1 MTRDNENISRTGG
14 PLQTSRRAT
23 RPERNVLGILRGLAP
38 RRRLSVRE
46 AQIVAELQA
55 NRLLELA
62 GAREAPVPTELI
74 TELPRIAVQLDCD
87 LQASAMTQWL
97 NGRWLIALNSAEP
110 RSRQRFSLGH
120 ETKHVIDHRHI
131 ELMYATQAEA
141 EAVAEYFSACL
152 WMPKRLVHKAWAAG
166 TQSVSELARLFQVSP
181 AAMSRRLQHLG
192 LRSLDNRQVRR
203 IDAPARP
210 QSRYYRTFIVTGATR

>member
-1 MTRDNENISRTGG
+1 M
-14 PLQTSRRAT
+14 QTSRRAST
-23 RPERNVLGILRGLAP
+23 PERNVLGILRALAP
-38 RRRLSVRE
+38 RRRLAVRE

-120 ETKHVIDHRHI
+120 EAKHVIDHRHI

-152 WMPKRLVHKAWAAG
+152 WMPKRLVHRAWAGG

-192 LRSLDNRQVRR
+192 LRRLDNRQVRR
-203 IDAPARP
+203 IDVPARP